1 MSFCVLRH
9 GLLLACLAGCAVTAQ
24 QARSEVD
31 RSRIAY
37 AKQIAAAQRA
47 PLSYEHFEKASQ
59 AAAKSP
65 EGSVARGDYQA
76 EARLWLETA
85 IAETE
90 RERLSERRLAE
101 ERKLI
106 QLDATVSALERE
118 RESWAREAE
127 LRAARALA
135 GNEARKALAR
145 AAERPTLRVKL
156 PREDVKLAAEA
167 ILSRAELLGL
177 TLESLGKGGSGLA
190 RLRAKVDDAAALLVK
205 DPETSLARADHALFF
220 GLSLFAELR
229 GQDGGPSQDEKAT
242 LAEAL
247 TSAGVRPTRGD
258 QGLVG
263 VLDRAFA
270 DYALVP
276 ASERILERLCELA
289 KAHPRGAVL
298 LSVQAKTPKQAEVR
312 MRWVQ
317 QRFAKAGC
325 QGQRFTV
332 ASAKADGDALEA
344 HWVAY

>member
-1 MSFCVLRH
+1 MSVRAL
-9 GLLLACLAGCAVTAQ
+9 GLGLWLACLAGCAVTAQ
-24 QARSEVD
+24 QARSQVD

-37 AKQIAAAQRA
+37 AQQITAAQRA
-47 PLSYEHFEKASQ
+47 PQPYQRFEQASQ

-65 EGSVARGDYQA
+65 EGSAARGDYQA

-106 QLDATVSALERE
+106 QLDATVGALERE

-135 GNEARKALAR
+135 SNEARKALVR
-145 AAERPTLRVKL
+145 AAERPSLRVKL

-167 ILSRAELLGL
+167 LLARAELVGL
-177 TLESLGKGGSGLA
+177 TLDSLGIASAGLA
-190 RLRAKVDDAAALLVK
+190 RLRAKIDDAAALLVR
-205 DPETSLARADHALFF
+205 DPEASLARADTALFY
-220 GLSLFAELR
+220 GLSLFAVLR

-242 LAEAL
+242 LAEEL

-276 ASERILERLCELA
+276 SSERVLERLCELA

-298 LSVQAKTPKQAEVR
+298 LSVHAKSPKQAEVR
-312 MRWVQ
+312 IGWVR
-317 QRFAKAGC
+317 QRFSRAGC
-325 QGQRFTV
+325 EGQRFTI